1 MFKPTIFREYDI
13 RGAADVELLDDDV
26 VQLGRAFGTYLQRH
40 QGKRISLGR
49 DTRLSSPRLRDALM
63 RGLKASGCDVIDIGV
78 VPTPVLYYSVFHL
91 KTDGA
96 VMITGSHNPSEFNG
110 FKTVCGASTI
120 HGAAIQE
127 IRRMIDSG
135 DLATGEGTESTADVV
150 TPYVAE
156 VSAQFLF
163 PRRIRVVFDAG
174 NGTGGPVM
182 HRILE
187 RLNVDATEMF
197 FEMDGRFPNHH
208 PDPTVP
214 ENLQALVEKV
224 RESKADL
231 GIAFDGD
238 TDRIGAVDDRGSIVW
253 GDQLMIIYGREIL
266 TRKPGATFIGEVKC
280 SQLMYDDLKA
290 RGGNPVMWK
299 TGHSLIKAKMKE
311 THAELAGEMSG
322 HIFFADRW
330 YGFDDALYSA
340 CRLMEI
346 VADSGR
352 PLSHLLAD
360 LPATVVTPEI
370 RFECPDELKF
380 AVVSQAIAVLRARHQ
395 TEDVDGVRVL
405 FPHGWGLVRA
415 SNTQPVLVMRFE
427 ATTPELLQE
436 YRREIEDVVEAAK
449 LHAQSA
455 SIERLNDKMRG
466 VWWGRRFHLPIR
478 AQLGTTFQSTNFANR
493 PFPSVPPEAGS
504 NQRRIPRPRSSS
516 ARSENSGTGDKKLAR
531 SEAGCRAAGRRQGVP
546 CRWST
551 ARHETAPYRL
561 DRVCWQGSSAFA

>member
-13 RGAADVELLDDDV
+13 RGVANVELLDDDV
-26 VQLGRAFGTYLQRH
+26 VLLGQAFGTYMQRH
-40 QGKRISLGR
+40 SGKKISLGR
-49 DTRLSSPRLRDALM
+49 DTRMTSPRLRNALI

-78 VPTPVLYYSVFHL
+78 VPTPVLYFSAFHL

-96 VMITGSHNPSEFNG
+96 VMITGSHNPSEMNG
-110 FKTVCGASTI
+110 FKTVCGESTI
-120 HGAAIQE
+120 HGSAIQE
-127 IRRMIDSG
+127 LRRMIDAG
-135 DLATGEGTESTADVV
+135 DFMTGEGSESAADCV
-150 TPYVAE
+150 TPYVDE
-156 VSAQFLF
+156 VAAIFTF

-182 HRILE
+182 HRLVE
-187 RLNVDATEMF
+187 KLNIDATEMF
-197 FEMDGRFPNHH
+197 FEMDGNFPNHH
-208 PDPTVP
+208 PDPTV
-214 ENLQALVEKV
+214 ESNLQALIGKV
-224 RESKADL
+224 RETRADL

-238 TDRIGAVDDRGSIVW
+238 TDRIGAVDEHGNVVW

-280 SQLMYDDLKA
+280 SQLMYDDLRS
-290 RGGNPVMWK
+290 RGGNAIMWK

-346 VADSGR
+346 VSNSGH
-352 PLSHLLAD
+352 PLSHQLAD
-360 LPATVVTPEI
+360 MPKTVVTPEI
-370 RFECPDELKF
+370 RFDCPDELKF
-380 AVVSQAIAVLRARHQ
+380 VVVSEVIKVLRARHK

-436 YRREIEDVVEAAK
+436 YRTEIETVVAEAK
-449 LHAQSA
+449 RHAESA
-455 SIERLNDKMRG
+455 S
-466 VWWGRRFHLPIR
+466 V
-478 AQLGTTFQSTNFANR
+478 
-493 PFPSVPPEAGS
+493 
-504 NQRRIPRPRSSS
+504 
-516 ARSENSGTGDKKLAR
+516 
-531 SEAGCRAAGRRQGVP
+531 
-546 CRWST
+546 
-551 ARHETAPYRL
+551 
-561 DRVCWQGSSAFA
+561 